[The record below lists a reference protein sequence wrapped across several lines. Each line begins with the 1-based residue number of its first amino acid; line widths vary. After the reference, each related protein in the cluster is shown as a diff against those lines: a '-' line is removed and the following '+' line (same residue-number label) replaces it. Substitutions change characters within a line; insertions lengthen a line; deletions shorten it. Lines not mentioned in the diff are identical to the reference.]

1 MLERIATPFLSSSL
15 TFYEMKNKPFI
26 IYKSSAGSGKTYTL
40 TLEYL
45 KLALAYPGAFRQI
58 LAVTFTNKATA
69 EMKERILKE
78 LNRLRKEVSPEE
90 KMDEKLMDALKVD
103 EAGLKQKAVAT
114 LTAILHDYGHFAVST
129 IDSFFQKVVRAFARE
144 MDLNAKF
151 EVELDQEAIL
161 DRVVDRVVMLVM
173 EDEFLHKWL
182 VDYASEQ
189 IQNGK
194 SWDIRRNIRDL
205 GKQIFQEDFKRYATE
220 IRAFLQ
226 EKENLTQLQ
235 AFSRERRSE
244 LLKITRQL
252 KEQANQIRINNGLE
266 WTDFSGG
273 SRSFAKKFDQLGD
286 RKDPVPE
293 VNKTMLNAIDNPDQW
308 YAKKSP
314 QTSRIEAAFAEG
326 LNEILKQFEPLLY
339 QWKTLEAISKNIY
352 VFGIFRNLL
361 DELSLIKDEESIL
374 LISDANEFL
383 KEITKE
389 NDAPFI
395 YEKVGNQFKNFLID
409 EFQDTS
415 GFQWASFKPLL
426 ENSLAQGNT
435 NLLVGDVK
443 QSIYRWRG
451 GEMKLLLEQVEAET
465 GMFGINLQNLDTN
478 YRSLPNIIEFNNAL
492 FKRLPN
498 SFESCLTESYAVE
511 DPSILSRAF
520 HDVFQHVSPK
530 KAQSEFRGKV
540 RLEFLASIKE
550 DEEGSFKDQVLDKL
564 PQMVRELQ
572 DHGYSLK
579 DIAFLVRTKA
589 EGEAIADVLMEEAA
603 QNTDLAYRFDV
614 LSDESMYLHKSASV
628 KALVAGLK
636 YLQYPDDAV
645 QFKTMWYYRSVL
657 KEEPIDHTL
666 FSINQI
672 PKHLTEKVDAF
683 RKRETLLLQLP
694 LMEALEELIE
704 ALDLMENGLERAYIS
719 GFKEAVY
726 DFTSNNRSDL
736 AGFLDW
742 WDENQNKRTVK
753 IPEGHDAMRIL
764 TIHKSKGLQFKV
776 VLMPFLKWTIFDT
789 SKGNVVWAPFEDR
802 EKNLAA
808 VIPLTLGGNLAQSA
822 FHQIYSEEAI
832 LAYLDSLNMIYVA
845 LTRAEDVFW
854 GLVPYKEKIGSQ
866 NSLEVHL
873 QQILENG
880 IEADEGLS
888 LSTYFN
894 EETKVFELGDW
905 PTKMPEKQEM
915 LPAPTLRWA
924 YKNWS
929 NLLRVKKYAVDFSQE
944 GMEQRRKRN
953 FGLLVHEILEK
964 SANAEAAKTH
974 LQAFYFEGRLSEA
987 EKEEVENQLQALF
1000 ADPVFADWFEGEGI
1014 LLAEQG
1020 ILLPGGKQKRP
1031 DRIILRDKES
1041 IIVDFKTGEELEK
1054 YGNQVREYMTL
1065 VQKLTQKPVKGYL
1078 CYLESGKIET
1088 VYA

>member
-1 MLERIATPFLSSSL
+1 MNP
-15 TFYEMKNKPFI
+15 KPFI

-45 KLALAYPGAFRQI
+45 KLALASPGAFRQI

-78 LNRLRKEVSPEE
+78 LVRLQTTVNPTE
-90 KMDEKLMDALKVD
+90 KMDSELMLSLAVD
-103 EAGLKQKAVAT
+103 EAGLKSKATET
-114 LTAILHDYGHFAVST
+114 LTAILHDYGHFAVNT

-151 EVELDQEAIL
+151 EVELDQQAVL

-173 EDEFLHKWL
+173 EDNFLHKWL

-205 GKQIFQEDFKRYATE
+205 GKQIFQEDFKRYSSE
-220 IRAFLQ
+220 IREFLK
-226 EKENLTQLQ
+226 EKENISRLQ
-235 AFSRERRSE
+235 AFAKERRAE
-244 LLKITRQL
+244 LIKITREL

-273 SRSFAKKFDQLGD
+273 SRSFALKFEQLGD
-286 RKDPVPE
+286 RKQPVPE
-293 VNKTMLNAIDNPDQW
+293 VTKTMLDAIDNSDKW
-308 YAKKSP
+308 FTKKSP
-314 QTSRIEAAFAEG
+314 STSRIEAAYGEG
-326 LNEILKQFEPLLY
+326 LNQILGQFEPLLY

-361 DELSLIKDEESIL
+361 DELSVIKEEENIL

-395 YEKVGNQFKNFLID
+395 YEKVGNKYRNFLID

-426 ENSLAQGNT
+426 ENSLSQGNT

-451 GEMKLLLEQVEAET
+451 GEMKLLLEQVEEET
-465 GMFGINLQNLDTN
+465 AIFGINLQNLDTN
-478 YRSLPNIIEFNNAL
+478 FRSLPNVIEFNNAL
-492 FKRLPN
+492 FKKLPT
-498 SFESCLTESYAVE
+498 SFESSLIQGYGVE
-511 DPSILSRAF
+511 DPSILSRAY
-520 HDVFQHVSPK
+520 HDVRQKISSGKAKSTFQ
-530 KAQSEFRGKV
+530 GKV
-540 RLEFLASIKE
+540 KIEFIRNSKEE
-550 DEEGSFKDQVLDKL
+550 DEGNFTEQVLAKL
-564 PQMVRELQ
+564 PDMVRELQ
-572 DHGYSLK
+572 DHGYSLR
-579 DIAFLVRTKA
+579 DIAFLVRNKK
-589 EGEAIADVLMEEAA
+589 EGEAIADRLMQQTAE
-603 QNTDLAYRFDV
+603 NKDPNYRFDV
-614 LSDESMYLHKSASV
+614 LSDESMYLNKSASV

-636 YLQYPDDAV
+636 YLQFPDDPV

-657 KEEPIDHTL
+657 RDEPVNHTL
-666 FSINQI
+666 FALDKI
-672 PKHLTEKVDAF
+672 PDHLTEKVNSF
-683 RKRETLLLQLP
+683 RKSETLLLQLP
-694 LMEALEELIE
+694 LMEALEELIG
-704 ALDLMENGLERAYIS
+704 ALDLMENGMEKAYIS

-726 DFTSNNRSDL
+726 DFTANNRSDL
-736 AGFLDW
+736 AGFLEW
-742 WDENQNKRTVK
+742 WEENQSKRTVK
-753 IPEGHDAMRIL
+753 IPDGHDAMRIL

-789 SKGNVVWAPFEDR
+789 TKGNVIWSPFEDS

-808 VIPLTLGGNLAQSA
+808 IIPLTLGGNLAQSA
-822 FHQIYSEEAI
+822 FHQIYSDEAI

-854 GLVPYKEKIGSQ
+854 GLVPYKEKITSQ
-866 NSLEVHL
+866 NMLEVHL
-873 QQILENG
+873 QQVLESG
-880 IEADEGLS
+880 IETDEGLS
-888 LSTYFN
+888 LSAHFN
-894 EETKVFELGDW
+894 TETKVFELGDW
-905 PTKMPEKQEM
+905 PAVKPEKLAL
-915 LPAPTLRWA
+915 LPVPTLRWA
-924 YKNWS
+924 YQNWTE
-929 NLLRVKKYAVDFSQE
+929 LLKVKKYAVDFSSE
-944 GMEQRRKRN
+944 GLEQRKKRN

-964 SANAEAAKTH
+964 SVNLEAAKSN
-974 LQAFYFEGRLSEA
+974 LQAFYFEGRLTESE
-987 EKEEVENQLQALF
+987 KGEVESQLKDLF
-1000 ADPVFADWFEGEGI
+1000 SNPVFGDWFEGEGI

-1031 DRIILRDKES
+1031 DRIILRSTES

-1054 YGNQVREYMTL
+1054 YGNQVREYMNL

-1078 CYLESGKIET
+1078 CYLETGKIET
-1088 VYA
+1088 VNA